1 MHVLF
6 LAKGTRGDVQPAA
19 VLAHAL
25 LSRHPQI
32 VLHFVTHLD
41 HKHWLGDVL
50 HPSGTKCLY
59 LDTLPA
65 RVWDIQDASTKKHA
79 RNATISQLAQTLQSD
94 HDLGKSIA
102 AIQKSFVLAQK
113 IAANHQPQRTLIIF
127 NLFSLEALHLA
138 EALGISC
145 LAISPCL
152 LPYTV
157 PNSFPRQF
165 LKAWPALHSAL
176 QISPEGCVN
185 WAEVEHWLWPAFSQR
200 WSIWRRD
207 FLNLT
212 SIPFTTCAN
221 RPKLGKA
228 KPGSPSRAVNP
239 PNNGTKSDK
248 WPDSSVT
255 SCSDP
260 TFATEDDANLYSN
273 VRGERHALPYSIQLL
288 YGLSEHVVQRP
299 GYWPASVHCCGFWQQ
314 QGPHNA
320 ADRRKQLQAFIAPI
334 LHDTSLAE
342 WQTGHPLV
350 CIDFGSMGC
359 MGLLPDP
366 HYLVK
371 VLIAALQRANAKGIL
386 LTGGWTP
393 LLSAVNMATVGQEQP
408 AMIAAAGSI
417 PHHLL
422 LPECH
427 AVMHHGGAGTSAAV
441 LTAGLP
447 HIVCPFHFDQFSWAE
462 RLTYLGVAVQGS
474 TKDIVG
480 PSPVLQQQA
489 TADTVPCL
497 AGQVNAPQTTS
508 HVDAA
513 ASDASCSGIDPVTA
527 DAADRLGSQMKTVLG
542 GWLRQQCQD
551 LKARLAREDGV
562 SNAVAMISQHMANA
576 AVSAHEALQN
586 LASQTKLQADSHPDR
601 QVKARLVPEAGV
613 TSAQASTE
621 ATDAST
627 DHVMECGLGP
637 IQGAVQLPNGWS
649 VPAQSQVEAL
659 FIYKEIV
666 DQQCYLQDG
675 IQITDQDVVMDVG
688 ANIGL
693 FSWWVMQGGP
703 DRGVPA
709 VVWAVEPLPANL
721 AVLQTNLEQHGLLD
735 HVRIIPQ
742 AVAEAEG
749 EKVFRYYPAM
759 PGNSTCH
766 VQEKE
771 QLQRGIMPDHFF
783 LGSQDRTC
791 PVTTISSLM
800 EKHGVCQ
807 VDLLKVDVEGCEL
820 QVLQGI
826 HQHHWPHIRQIVL
839 EVHDTKGRSEHVVQ
853 LLQAQRYLI
862 SCVCGLAPETYL
874 IYARRT

>member
-1 MHVLF
+1 MHVLV

-25 LSRHPQI
+25 LSRQPQI

-41 HKHWLGDVL
+41 HEHWLKDVL
-50 HPSGTKCLY
+50 HPSGIKCLF

-65 RVWDIQDASTKKHA
+65 RVWNTQDDSTKKRA
-79 RNATISQLAQTLQSD
+79 RHETVSQMAEAFQSD

-102 AIQKSFVLAQK
+102 AIHNSFVLAQES
-113 IAANHQPQRTLIIF
+113 AANQQPQRTLIIF

-152 LPYTV
+152 PPYTA

-165 LKAWPALHSAL
+165 RKAWPALHNAL
-176 QISPEGCVN
+176 QMSLEGCVS

-207 FLNLT
+207 CLNLT
-212 SIPFTTCAN
+212 SIPFTTCTI
-221 RPKLGKA
+221 RSKLGKD
-228 KPGSPSRAVNP
+228 KPGSPSPGTSP
-239 PNNGTKSDK
+239 PDNNSRPGKC
-248 WPDSSVT
+248 PDSRAS
-255 SCSDP
+255 SCRDP
-260 TFATEDDANLYSN
+260 TSAAEDDVNLDNN
-273 VRGERHALPYSIQLL
+273 VDGERHELPHSIPLL
-288 YGLSEHVVQRP
+288 YGLSEHVIQRP

-320 ADRRKQLQAFIAPI
+320 SDRRKQLQAFITPI

-342 WQTGHPLV
+342 WVADHPLV

-371 VLIAALQRANAKGIL
+371 LLLAALQKADAKGIL
-386 LTGGWTP
+386 LTGGWKP
-393 LLSAVNMATVGQEQP
+393 LLSAVNMASVGQEQP
-408 AMIAAAGSI
+408 AMIAAEGSI

-422 LPECH
+422 LPECN

-462 RLTYLGVAVQGS
+462 RLTYLGVAVQAS
-474 TKDIVG
+474 TKVIVG
-480 PSPVLQQQA
+480 PSPVQQQQA
-489 TADTVPCL
+489 TADTVPCPT
-497 AGQVNAPQTTS
+497 GQMNAPQTRS
-508 HVDAA
+508 HVNAA
-513 ASDASCSGIDPVTA
+513 ASDASCSGTDPITA
-527 DAADRLGSQMKTVLG
+527 AVADRLASQMKTVLG
-542 GWLRQQCQD
+542 GGLQQQCQD
-551 LKARLAREDGV
+551 LKARLAEEDGV
-562 SNAVAMISQHMANA
+562 SNAVDMISQHMANA
-576 AVSAHEALQN
+576 VVPAPDALQKM
-586 LASQTKLQADSHPDR
+586 ARQSKLQSDWYPDR
-601 QVKARLVPEAGV
+601 QVKAQLVSEAGAA
-613 TSAQASTE
+613 SAQAST
-621 ATDAST
+621 AAADASI
-627 DHVMECGLGP
+627 DLVREFGAGP

-659 FIYKEIV
+659 FIYREIV
-666 DQQCYLQDG
+666 EQLCYLQNG
-675 IQITDQDVVMDVG
+675 IYIKDQDVIMDVG

-721 AVLQTNLEQHGLLD
+721 AVLQANVEQHGLLD
-735 HVRIIPQ
+735 HVQIIPQ
-742 AVAEAEG
+742 AIAEAEG

-771 QLQRGIMPDHFF
+771 QLQRSIMPDHFF

-791 PVTTISSLM
+791 PVTTISCLM
-800 EKHGVCQ
+800 EKHGICQ

-820 QVLQGI
+820 QALQGI
-826 HQHHWPHIRQIVL
+826 QDHHWPHIRQIIL
-839 EVHDTKGRSEHVVQ
+839 EVHDTRGRREHVIQ
-853 LLQAQRYLI
+853 LLQAQNYLV
-862 SCVCGLAPETYL
+862 SCVLGLAPETYL
-874 IYARRT
+874 VYARRT

>member
-1 MHVLF
+1 MHVLV

-41 HKHWLGDVL
+41 HKHWLKDVL
-50 HPSGTKCLY
+50 HPSSTKCLF

-65 RVWDIQDASTKKHA
+65 RTWNTQDDSTKKRD
-79 RNATISQLAQTLQSD
+79 RNETVSQLAEAFQSD

-102 AIQKSFVLAQK
+102 AIHKSFLLAQE
-113 IAANHQPQRTLIIF
+113 ITANQEPQRTLIIF

-152 LPYTV
+152 LPYTA

-165 LKAWPALHSAL
+165 SKAWPALLNAL
-176 QISPEGCVN
+176 QTSLEGCVS

-200 WSIWRRD
+200 WSTWRRD
-207 FLNLT
+207 CLNLT
-212 SIPFTTCAN
+212 SIPFSTC
-221 RPKLGKA
+221 
-228 KPGSPSRAVNP
+228 
-239 PNNGTKSDK
+239 
-248 WPDSSVT
+248 
-255 SCSDP
+255 
-260 TFATEDDANLYSN
+260 E
-273 VRGERHALPYSIQLL
+273 ERHALPHSIPLL
-288 YGLSEHVVQRP
+288 YGLSEHVIQRP

-320 ADRRKQLQAFIAPI
+320 ADRRRQLQAFITPI

-342 WQTGHPLV
+342 WQTDHPLL

-366 HYLVK
+366 HYLIT
-371 VLIAALQRANAKGIL
+371 VLIAALQKADAKGIL
-386 LTGGWTP
+386 LTGGWKP
-393 LLSAVNMATVGQEQP
+393 LLSAVNMANVGQGQLP
-408 AMIAAAGSI
+408 MIAAAGSI

-422 LPECH
+422 LPDCT

-474 TKDIVG
+474 TRDIVG
-480 PSPVLQQQA
+480 PNPVHNR
-489 TADTVPCL
+489 L
-497 AGQVNAPQTTS
+497 AGQ
-508 HVDAA
+508 
-513 ASDASCSGIDPVTA
+513 I
-527 DAADRLGSQMKTVLG
+527 KTVLG
-542 GWLRQQCQD
+542 EGLQQQCQD
-551 LKARLAREDGV
+551 LKARLADED
-562 SNAVAMISQHMANA
+562 
-576 AVSAHEALQN
+576 
-586 LASQTKLQADSHPDR
+586 DP
-601 QVKARLVPEAGV
+601 V
-613 TSAQASTE
+613 TESGT
-621 ATDAST
+621 
-627 DHVMECGLGP
+627 GP
-637 IQGAVQLPNGWS
+637 VQGTVQLPNGWS

-659 FIYKEIV
+659 FIYREIV
-666 DQQCYLQDG
+666 EQQCYLQYG
-675 IQITDQDVVMDVG
+675 IQIRDGDVVMDVG

-709 VVWAVEPLPANL
+709 VVWGVEPLPANL

-771 QLQRGIMPDHFF
+771 QLQRSIVPDHFF
-783 LGSQDRTC
+783 LNSQDRRC

-800 EKHGVCQ
+800 DKHGICQ

-820 QVLQGI
+820 QALQGI
-826 HQHHWPHIRQIVL
+826 QDHHWLRIRQIIL
-839 EVHDTKGRSEHVVQ
+839 EVHDIRGRREHVIQ
-853 LLQAQRYLI
+853 LLQAHNYLV
-862 SCVCGLAPETYL
+862 SCVRGLAPETYL
-874 IYARRT
+874 VYARRT

>member
-1 MHVLF
+1 MHVLV

-25 LSRHPQI
+25 LSRQPQI

-41 HKHWLGDVL
+41 HEHWLKDVL
-50 HPSGTKCLY
+50 HPSGIKCLF

-65 RVWDIQDASTKKHA
+65 RVWNTQDDSTKKRA
-79 RNATISQLAQTLQSD
+79 RHETVSQMAEAFQSD

-102 AIQKSFVLAQK
+102 AIHNSFVLAQES
-113 IAANHQPQRTLIIF
+113 AANQQPQRTLIIF

-152 LPYTV
+152 PPYTA

-165 LKAWPALHSAL
+165 RKAWPALHNAL
-176 QISPEGCVN
+176 QMSLEGCVS

-207 FLNLT
+207 CLNLT
-212 SIPFTTCAN
+212 SIPFTTCTI
-221 RPKLGKA
+221 RSKLGKD
-228 KPGSPSRAVNP
+228 KPGSPSPGTSP
-239 PNNGTKSDK
+239 PDNNSRPGKC
-248 WPDSSVT
+248 PDSRAS
-255 SCSDP
+255 SCRDP
-260 TFATEDDANLYSN
+260 TSAAEDDVNLDNN
-273 VRGERHALPYSIQLL
+273 VDGERHELPHSIPLL
-288 YGLSEHVVQRP
+288 YGLSEHVIQRP

-320 ADRRKQLQAFIAPI
+320 SDRRKQLQAFITPI

-342 WQTGHPLV
+342 WVADHPLV

-371 VLIAALQRANAKGIL
+371 LLLAALQKADAKGIL
-386 LTGGWTP
+386 LTGGWKP
-393 LLSAVNMATVGQEQP
+393 LLSAVNMAR
-408 AMIAAAGSI
+408 
-417 PHHLL
+417 
-422 LPECH
+422 
-427 AVMHHGGAGTSAAV
+427 TSAAV

-462 RLTYLGVAVQGS
+462 RLTYLGVAVQAS
-474 TKDIVG
+474 TKVIVG
-480 PSPVLQQQA
+480 PSPVQQQQA
-489 TADTVPCL
+489 TADTVPCPT
-497 AGQVNAPQTTS
+497 GQMNAPQTRS
-508 HVDAA
+508 HVNAA
-513 ASDASCSGIDPVTA
+513 ASDASCSGTDPITA
-527 DAADRLGSQMKTVLG
+527 AVADRLASQMKTVLG
-542 GWLRQQCQD
+542 GGLQQQCQD
-551 LKARLAREDGV
+551 LKARLAEED
-562 SNAVAMISQHMANA
+562 A
-576 AVSAHEALQN
+576 
-586 LASQTKLQADSHPDR
+586 
-601 QVKARLVPEAGV
+601 
-613 TSAQASTE
+613 SAQAST
-621 ATDAST
+621 AAADASI
-627 DHVMECGLGP
+627 DLVREFGAGP

-659 FIYKEIV
+659 FIYREIV
-666 DQQCYLQDG
+666 EQLCYLQNG
-675 IQITDQDVVMDVG
+675 IYIKDQDVIMDVG

-721 AVLQTNLEQHGLLD
+721 AVLQANVEQHGLLD
-735 HVRIIPQ
+735 HVQIIPQ
-742 AVAEAEG
+742 AIAEAEG

-771 QLQRGIMPDHFF
+771 QLQRSIMPDHFF

-791 PVTTISSLM
+791 PVTTISCLM
-800 EKHGVCQ
+800 EKHGICQ

-820 QVLQGI
+820 QALQGI
-826 HQHHWPHIRQIVL
+826 QDHHWPHIRQIIL
-839 EVHDTKGRSEHVVQ
+839 EVHDTRGRREHVIQ
-853 LLQAQRYLI
+853 LLQAQNYLV
-862 SCVCGLAPETYL
+862 SCVLGLAPETYL
-874 IYARRT
+874 VYARRT